1 MKPLKTLRKPLLL
14 LLVLPL
20 VAGCVYR
27 APMEQTVVTEDPAR
41 FTSVS
46 PAYRD
51 LAALITSDTGMPPT
65 DGNTLSLFP
74 EAQQKFDVLLA
85 DLRDAKASIYIEHYR
100 FRMDT
105 IGTCVA
111 QILQEKAGAGL
122 DIRVI
127 VDRGASIKEDREK
140 LTKLQDYGIT
150 SYLYYRPRFFRDLVW
165 PSKGAHRDHRKI
177 VLVDGQTGY
186 LGGRNIQDKY
196 FGWRDCD
203 IRISGPAVADLG
215 EVFMEAQRQLAPQ
228 LPALKITA
236 ETVCKAVDDTIPG
249 LQAFRGKTVQIIPDS
264 PWEKVLPIRNCYEWA
279 IQHAK
284 DYFYF
289 YNPYTPPPA
298 STLKA
303 LKEAVLRGVDVR
315 WIVPANND
323 VKQAKWLGESLYKEL
338 LEAGVKIYEWQGNV
352 LHTKQFISD
361 DYLTAIGSA
370 NMDNMSFFLNMEVHA
385 LVYDEELAVSARQ
398 LFEKETTECCLQI
411 SLDEVRDWGS
421 WRRFRNWFTR
431 TFFGRIG

>member
-1 MKPLKTLRKPLLL
+1 M
-14 LLVLPL
+14 
-20 VAGCVYR
+20 
-27 APMEQTVVTEDPAR
+27 
-41 FTSVS
+41 
-46 PAYRD
+46 
-51 LAALITSDTGMPPT
+51 
-65 DGNTLSLFP
+65 
-74 EAQQKFDVLLA
+74 
-85 DLRDAKASIYIEHYR
+85 
-100 FRMDT
+100 
-105 IGTCVA
+105 
-111 QILQEKAGAGL
+111 
-122 DIRVI
+122 
-127 VDRGASIKEDREK
+127 
-140 LTKLQDYGIT
+140 
-150 SYLYYRPRFFRDLVW
+150 
-165 PSKGAHRDHRKI
+165 
-177 VLVDGQTGY
+177 
-186 LGGRNIQDKY
+186 
-196 FGWRDCD
+196 
-203 IRISGPAVADLG
+203 
-215 EVFMEAQRQLAPQ
+215 
-228 LPALKITA
+228 
-236 ETVCKAVDDTIPG
+236 
-249 LQAFRGKTVQIIPDS
+249 QAFRGKTVQIIPDS

-411 SLDEVRDWGS
+411 SLDEVRDWGT